1 MEREIVSQSKGTGM
15 VSRSLLKDVA
25 EILPKLS
32 ITDNFSEIREEI
44 ISSLKYNSEY
54 SRKRYQRYITA
65 YIFPDSTVDK
75 PLLIF
80 SKKASKNSLRDVCLY
95 KFCKRY
101 PLMQELFRELFVPN
115 MSRGLVARKKVDDY
129 LKEKFPNSEMGK
141 DGSRGFLE
149 SLKDANVIKSK
160 GQNLTFSY
168 RQVDPISFAYMLH
181 AEFPSPGMYD
191 ISKIE
196 RNQLFV
202 SQLWQSR
209 DLLESL
215 YILRNKGII
224 SKLSEIDTVRQFTT
238 KFTLEQF
245 AASL

>member
-1 MEREIVSQSKGTGM
+1 MI
-15 VSRSLLKDVA
+15 SRSLLKDAA
-25 EILPKLS
+25 EILPGLS
-32 ITDNFSEIREEI
+32 ISDNFSEIRAQI
-44 ISSLKYNSEY
+44 ISGLKYNSEY

-65 YIFPDSTVDK
+65 YIFPYSTVDK

-101 PLMQELFRELFVPN
+101 PLMQELLRELFIPN
-115 MSRGLVARKKVDDY
+115 ISRGLISHKKVDDY

-160 GQNLTFSY
+160 GQILTFSY

-181 AEFPSPGMYD
+181 AEFPTPGMFD
-191 ISKIE
+191 ISKVEKNEI
-196 RNQLFV
+196 FV
-202 SQLWQSR
+202 PQLWQSR

-215 YILRNKGII
+215 YIIRNKGII
-224 SKLSEIDTVRQFTT
+224 SKISEIDTVRQFTT
-238 KFTLEQF
+238 KYTLEQF
-245 AASL
+245 VESL

>member
-1 MEREIVSQSKGTGM
+1 M
-15 VSRSLLKDVA
+15 VSRSLLKDA
-25 EILPKLS
+25 AAILPTLP
-32 ITDNFSEIREEI
+32 ITDNFSEVREHI
-44 ISSLKYNSEY
+44 ISNLKYNSEY
-54 SRKRYQRYITA
+54 SRKRYQRYITS
-65 YIFPDSTVDK
+65 YIFPDSIVDK
-75 PLLIF
+75 PLLVF
-80 SKKASKNSLRDVCLY
+80 SKKVSSNTLRNVCLY

-101 PLMQELFRELFVPN
+101 PLMQELFYELFIPN
-115 MSRGLVARKKVDDY
+115 ISRGTIARKKVDDY
-129 LKEKFPNSEMGK
+129 LKEKFPNSAMGV

-149 SLKDANVIKSK
+149 SLKHANVIKSN
-160 GQNLTFSY
+160 GRNLTFGY

-215 YILRNKGII
+215 FVLRNKGII
-224 SKLSEIDTVRQFTT
+224 SKVSEIDTVRQFTT